1 MGWELMEGLK
11 GSDKKIKD
19 TTKNQMGISELKNTI
34 TKTTAKPHWDG
45 SVVECR

>member
-1 MGWELMEGLK
+1 MWWEVMKGLK
-11 GSDKKIKD
+11 VSDKKIKD

-34 TKTTAKPHWDG
+34 TKTTKPHWDG

>member
-1 MGWELMEGLK
+1 MGWELMEELK

-19 TTKNQMGISELKNTI
+19 TAKNQMGISELKNTM
-34 TKTTAKPHWDG
+34 TKTTTKPHWDG